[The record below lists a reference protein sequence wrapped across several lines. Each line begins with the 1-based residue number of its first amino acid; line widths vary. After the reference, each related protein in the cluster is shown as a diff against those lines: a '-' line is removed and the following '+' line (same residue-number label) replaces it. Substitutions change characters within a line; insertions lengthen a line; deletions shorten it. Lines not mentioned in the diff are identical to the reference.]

1 MSLTLSLHRT
11 KKTQAIENSK
21 RSIALMGFRLGCL
34 FACKCGLLVWEKP
47 MFSDAASGHQLNPSE
62 SRLTIEG
69 VEPSHGSQHEGRN
82 RFGFDRESKG

>member
-1 MSLTLSLHRT
+1 
-11 KKTQAIENSK
+11 
-21 RSIALMGFRLGCL
+21 
-34 FACKCGLLVWEKP
+34 